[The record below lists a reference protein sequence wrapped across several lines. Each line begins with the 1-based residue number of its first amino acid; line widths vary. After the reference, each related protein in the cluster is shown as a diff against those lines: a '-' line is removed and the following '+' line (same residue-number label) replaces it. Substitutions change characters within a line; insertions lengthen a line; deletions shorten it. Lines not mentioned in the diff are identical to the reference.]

1 METSESVHCL
11 PSSLSAVFDSSD
23 DDDQLNSEASQ
34 TGVVTINQAELS
46 QDPAQADSNALM
58 HAQLLKLSEEY
69 REAGLTPLLTTQQ
82 LKQHFCKLPT
92 HAHVVR

>member
-23 DDDQLNSEASQ
+23 DDDLLNSEASQ
-34 TGVVTINQAELS
+34 ETDNQAGLP
-46 QDPAQADSNALM
+46 QDPAQDDSSALM

-69 REAGLTPLLTTQQ
+69 REAGLTQCYDNTATEVAPLQAANACSWL
-82 LKQHFCKLPT
+82 
-92 HAHVVR
+92 R